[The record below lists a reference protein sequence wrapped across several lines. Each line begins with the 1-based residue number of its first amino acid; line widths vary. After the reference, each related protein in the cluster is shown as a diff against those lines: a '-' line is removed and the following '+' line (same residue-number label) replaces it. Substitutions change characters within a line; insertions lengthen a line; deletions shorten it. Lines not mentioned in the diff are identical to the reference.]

1 MKITVQSS
9 KVIKPAYGSRGAPR
23 CPDDT
28 DVVVPLTVFDKVNF
42 DEHILAVSFFHPP
55 SPPASALELGFAEA
69 LAAHRA
75 WAGRLGG
82 DRSTILLNDAG
93 ARLVEATADVA
104 LASLAPLEHPT
115 PELRLALNPDL
126 AGGEEEEEVM
136 VVQVTRFA
144 CGSFAVGTAAHH
156 LVSDGRGASAFLVA
170 WGNATRGAAMDL
182 AVPAPL
188 RASVF
193 PPRCPPRVEFEHRG
207 AEFITT
213 PLAAGEPRG
222 LLLLHGVCRSSSHED
237 DDDESVVIRR
247 VRFGREFIAKLKS
260 AASSSSSPPYSTV
273 QCVAAHIWR
282 CATRARGI
290 AGGEAVTTLR
300 VAVDG
305 RARMRGRR
313 PGVPDGYTG
322 NVVLWARATAAA
334 GELVSKPVGHAAG
347 LVSRAVSRVD
357 DRYFRSFIDFAS
369 SGAVEAEGLTPAA
382 DPARK
387 VHSPDMEVY
396 SLVGISFNDLDFG
409 TGRPFLRRLSHLP
422 EGHVV
427 IESSPSGDGGVD
439 ALVCLFS
446 RAMNAFEACC
456 YNLAMGDARL

>member
-1 MKITVQSS
+1 M
-9 KVIKPAYGSRGAPR
+9 AAGALHAADD
-23 CPDDT
+23 DDT
-28 DVVVPLTVFDKVNF
+28 VVVVPLTVFDKVNF

-55 SPPASALELGFAEA
+55 SPPAAALEVGFAEA

-82 DRSTILLNDAG
+82 NRSTILLNDAG

-104 LASLAPLEHPT
+104 LASLAPLDHPT
-115 PELRLALNPDL
+115 PELRLALNPNL

-136 VVQVTRFA
+136 LVQVTRFA

-170 WGNATRGAAMDL
+170 WGNATRGAAMDPV
-182 AVPAPL
+182 VPARL
-188 RASVF
+188 RASIF

-207 AEFITT
+207 AELVVK
-213 PLAAGEPRG
+213 PPNGVEQQG
-222 LLLLHGVCRSSSHED
+222 LLHNGVCRSSSHEHD
-237 DDDESVVIRR
+237 VDELVVIRR
-247 VRFGREFIAKLKS
+247 VRFGREFIAELKS
-260 AASSSSSPPYSTV
+260 GSSPPPPSSYSTV

-282 CATRARGI
+282 CATLARGI
-290 AGGEAVTTLR
+290 AGGEVVTTLR

-305 RARMRGRR
+305 RARMRGR

-322 NVVLWARATAAA
+322 NVVLWARATTAA

-357 DRYFRSFIDFAS
+357 DSYFRSFIDFAS

-382 DPARK
+382 DPARM

-396 SLVGISFNDLDFG
+396 SLVGIAFNDLDFG

-439 ALVCLFS
+439 ALVCLFR
-446 RAMNAFEACC
+446 RAMDAFEACC